1 MLLAG
6 KIANQFNI
14 PVILDPVG
22 LATSDFRSSTIKQ
35 LLNEVKFIAIKG
47 NAGEMA
53 FLVNIPWHTKG
64 VESIDDAQSD
74 ITEIAKAVAN
84 EFNSIAVVTAE
95 IDIVSNVIKTAQNT
109 SGHIYL
115 TKITGAGCVLG
126 SLITSSLAVSKN
138 HFQAILD
145 TLNFF
150 GKAAEHAVNHHSIN
164 GTGTFIPHF
173 IDALSLDSSEV
184 DNQ

>member
-1 MLLAG
+1 
-6 KIANQFNI
+6 
-14 PVILDPVG
+14 VG
-22 LATSDFRSSTIKQ
+22 VAASDFRSSAIKQ
-35 LLNEVKFIAIKG
+35 LLNEVKFTAVKG

-64 VESIDDAQSD
+64 GESIDN
-74 ITEIAKAVAN
+74 AKADISEMARTVAN
-84 EFNSIAVVTAE
+84 EFNSIAVVTGE
-95 IDIVSNVIKTAQNT
+95 IDIVSNGIKTAQNT

-150 GKAAEHAVNHHSIN
+150 GKAAEHAVTHHSIN
-164 GTGTFIPHF
+164 GTGTLIPHF
-173 IDALSLDSSEV
+173 IAALSLDSSEV